1 MGLTFQPSNPPLLC
15 VFLCL
20 FSAFS
25 VSLSLFWLFSRH
37 HVCDQ
42 SEDSASFVGRFVLGP
57 SLPFY
62 FSPPV
67 CLVDWQLAQSNQS
80 ASPNSVSEQLKL
92 PESRKTAKV
101 FLSLSLRFSF
111 FFFSF
116 SFSFFVRVGHQ
127 KRERKNKAGQH
138 GSLKLN
144 SLLQLKQKERG
155 REPCARLSITRLP
168 LDAITFRCD
177 FLFSVSFFFP
187 IYFVFFSFF
196 LSVYPPPR
204 WPTPIG
210 TLSDLGGYRKQ
221 RGQWLS
227 LDLWLDILFQKYVR
241 TYTRARTRQT
251 LRSTH
256 RILDG
261 LLPIVNLANGL
272 TQKKKKNNDNNE
284 ERPSCGWCFKGK
296 LKEALFNF
304 VDDFRR
310 K

>member
-177 FLFSVSFFFP
+177 FLFSVSFFSLS
-187 IYFVFFSFF
+187 ISFSFF
-196 LSVYPPPR
+196 LSFSL
-204 WPTPIG
+204 PTATMANTYRNLIR
-210 TLSDLGGYRKQ
+210 LGRV
-221 RGQWLS
+221 
-227 LDLWLDILFQKYVR
+227 QKTTRAVAIVRFMAGHSFSKIR
-241 TYTRARTRQT
+241 TYVHTRAH
-251 LRSTH
+251 S
-256 RILDG
+256 
-261 LLPIVNLANGL
+261 ANF
-272 TQKKKKNNDNNE
+272 T
-284 ERPSCGWCFKGK
+284 
-296 LKEALFNF
+296 
-304 VDDFRR
+304 
-310 K
+310 